1 MIKYSIT
8 IDQNLKWSEHVKQIT
23 NKANSVH
30 GFLQRNLYS
39 CLMSTKINCYKA
51 LVKPVLDYA
60 ATVWSPYTQKDI
72 DMVKQVQRRAAR
84 FIFNNYSRLA
94 SISEMLTDLNW
105 ATLTHSRKEQKA
117 VMLYKIVH
125 HLVDIPASNYL
136 TPTTTSDITRGHHK
150 RFLQPSSTINAYL
163 YSFFPSSI
171 KIWNCLP
178 HNITLINL
186 NKT

>member
-1 MIKYSIT
+1 
-8 IDQNLKWSEHVKQIT
+8 
-23 NKANSVH
+23 
-30 GFLQRNLYS
+30 
-39 CLMSTKINCYKA
+39 MSTKINCYKA

-60 ATVWSPYTQKDI
+60 ATVWSPYIQKDI
-72 DMVKQVQRRAAR
+72 DMVEQVQRHAAR

-94 SISEMLTDLNW
+94 GVSEMLTDLNW

-136 TPTTTSDITRGHHK
+136 IPTTTSDITRGPHK
-150 RFLQPSSTINAYL
+150 RFLQLSSTINAYL

-178 HNITLINL
+178 HNIVDSTNINQFKQNIAGL
-186 NKT
+186 ATI